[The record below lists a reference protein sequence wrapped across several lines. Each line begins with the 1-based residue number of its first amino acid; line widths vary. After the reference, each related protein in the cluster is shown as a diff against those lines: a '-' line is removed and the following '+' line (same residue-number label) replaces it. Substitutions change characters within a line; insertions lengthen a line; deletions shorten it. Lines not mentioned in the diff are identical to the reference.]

1 VVTEPKDTTI
11 LRIFHNIPASAPR
24 WKIGIKI
31 VQKDTIHWIFCVS
44 LHLSMDTKKTP
55 VSDCFKSISQ
65 LSTGLFKD
73 NGSKF
78 LAFAYPVTT
87 EEEIK
92 AIIQNLKK
100 EYYDARHHCYA
111 YRLGHTGATWR
122 MNDDGEPS
130 STAGRPIYGQ
140 ILSAELSDILVVVVR
155 YFGGIKLG
163 VPGLIRAY
171 KTSTADAIAN
181 ATIIE
186 KIATEPYSI
195 IFDYLQMNA
204 VMKRLKDLGLTPTN
218 QQFDLNCSLR
228 VDVRLAMTETFLES
242 FDKLEGCRIEK
253 IEPQPGEETENI

>member
-1 VVTEPKDTTI
+1 MDSKNTT
-11 LRIFHNIPASAPR
+11 
-24 WKIGIKI
+24 
-31 VQKDTIHWIFCVS
+31 
-44 LHLSMDTKKTP
+44 
-55 VSDCFKSISQ
+55 VSDCFKSIAT

-92 AIIQNLKK
+92 GIIQGLKK

-111 YRLGHTGATWR
+111 YRLGHTGAIWR

-186 KIATEPYSI
+186 KIATEQYRI
-195 IFDYLQMNA
+195 IFDYLQMNS
-204 VMKRLKDLGLTPTN
+204 VMKRLKDLGLTPTD
-218 QQFDLNCSLR
+218 QQFNLSCSLR
-228 VDVRLAMTETFLES
+228 VDVRLALIPSFLES
-242 FDKLEGCRIEK
+242 FDKLEGCRIGK
-253 IEPQPGEETENI
+253 IEAEIQEDENI

>member
-1 VVTEPKDTTI
+1 
-11 LRIFHNIPASAPR
+11 
-24 WKIGIKI
+24 
-31 VQKDTIHWIFCVS
+31 
-44 LHLSMDTKKTP
+44 MDTKNTP
-55 VSDCFKSISQ
+55 VSDCFKSIAE

-92 AIIQNLKK
+92 AIIQGLKK

-111 YRLGHTGATWR
+111 YRLGHTGAIWR

-186 KIATEPYSI
+186 KIATEPFRI
-195 IFDYLQMNA
+195 IFDYLQMNS
-204 VMKRLKDLGLTPTN
+204 VMKRLKDLGPSPTD
-218 QQFDLNCSLR
+218 QQFNLSCSLR
-228 VDVRLAMTETFLES
+228 VDVRLAMIASFLES
-242 FDKLEGCRIEK
+242 FNKLEGCRIEK
-253 IEPQPGEETENI
+253 IEGESQEEENI

>member
-1 VVTEPKDTTI
+1 
-11 LRIFHNIPASAPR
+11 
-24 WKIGIKI
+24 
-31 VQKDTIHWIFCVS
+31 
-44 LHLSMDTKKTP
+44 MDTKKSP

-87 EEEIK
+87 EEGIK
-92 AIIQNLKK
+92 SIIQSLKK

-111 YRLGHTGATWR
+111 YRLGHTGSIWR

-140 ILSAELSDILVVVVR
+140 ILSAELSDILIVVVR

-186 KIATEPYSI
+186 KIATEPYNI
-195 IFDYLQMNA
+195 IFDYLQMNS
-204 VMKRLKDLGLTPTN
+204 VMKRLKDLGLTPVN

-228 VDVRLAMTETFLES
+228 VDVRLAMIDTFLES

-253 IEPQPGEETENI
+253 IEPQQEQEEETENI

>member
-1 VVTEPKDTTI
+1 METSHT
-11 LRIFHNIPASAPR
+11 SAN
-24 WKIGIKI
+24 
-31 VQKDTIHWIFCVS
+31 
-44 LHLSMDTKKTP
+44 
-55 VSDCFKSISQ
+55 DCYKSI
-65 LSTGLFKD
+65 LEPSTGIYKD

-78 LAFAYPVTT
+78 LAFAYPVSS

-92 AIIQNLKK
+92 PLVQQLKK
-100 EYYDARHHCYA
+100 EYFDARHHCYA
-111 YRLGHTGATWR
+111 YRLGHTGDIWR

-140 ILSAELSDILVVVVR
+140 ILSSELSDILVVVVR

-186 KIATEPYSI
+186 KIATTPFRI
-195 IFDYLQMNA
+195 VFDYLQMNS
-204 VMKRLKDLGLTPTN
+204 VMKRLKDMGLTPTN

-228 VDVRLAMTETFLES
+228 VDVRLNNTQNFLEA

-253 IEPQPGEETENI
+253 IEAQEEPEE

>member
-1 VVTEPKDTTI
+1 
-11 LRIFHNIPASAPR
+11 
-24 WKIGIKI
+24 
-31 VQKDTIHWIFCVS
+31 
-44 LHLSMDTKKTP
+44 MDTRKTQ
-55 VSDCFKSISQ
+55 VSDCFKSISMP
-65 LSTGLFKD
+65 STGLFKD

-78 LAFAYPVTT
+78 LAFAYPVTA
-87 EEEIK
+87 EDEIK
-92 AIIQNLKK
+92 SIIQNLKK

-111 YRLGHTGATWR
+111 YRLGHTGAIWR

-186 KIATEPYSI
+186 KIATEPFNI

-204 VMKRLKDLGLTPTN
+204 VMKRLKDLGLSPTN
-218 QQFDLNCSLR
+218 QVFDLNCSLR
-228 VDVRLAMTETFLES
+228 VDVRLALIETFLES

-253 IEPQPGEETENI
+253 VEPQNTNEEENI

>member
-1 VVTEPKDTTI
+1 MDSKNTT
-11 LRIFHNIPASAPR
+11 
-24 WKIGIKI
+24 
-31 VQKDTIHWIFCVS
+31 
-44 LHLSMDTKKTP
+44 
-55 VSDCFKSISQ
+55 VSDCFKSIAT

-92 AIIQNLKK
+92 GIIQGLKK

-111 YRLGHTGATWR
+111 YRLGHTGAIWR

-186 KIATEPYSI
+186 KIATEPYRI
-195 IFDYLQMNA
+195 IFDYLQMNS
-204 VMKRLKDLGLTPTN
+204 VMKRLKDLGFTPTD
-218 QQFDLNCSLR
+218 QQFNLSCSLR
-228 VDVRLAMTETFLES
+228 VDVRLALIPSFLES

-253 IEPQPGEETENI
+253 VEAETQEDENI

>member
-1 VVTEPKDTTI
+1 
-11 LRIFHNIPASAPR
+11 
-24 WKIGIKI
+24 
-31 VQKDTIHWIFCVS
+31 
-44 LHLSMDTKKTP
+44 MDTKKTP
-55 VSDCFKSISQ
+55 VSDCFKSISE
-65 LSTGLFKD
+65 LSTGRFKD

-87 EEEIK
+87 EEQIK
-92 AIIQNLKK
+92 EIIQGLKK

-186 KIATEPYSI
+186 KIATEPFNI

-228 VDVRLAMTETFLES
+228 VDVRLALIDTFLEA

-253 IEPQPGEETENI
+253 IEPQSDQEQEEENI

>member
-1 VVTEPKDTTI
+1 
-11 LRIFHNIPASAPR
+11 
-24 WKIGIKI
+24 
-31 VQKDTIHWIFCVS
+31 
-44 LHLSMDTKKTP
+44 MDTKKSP

-92 AIIQNLKK
+92 SIIQSLKK

-111 YRLGHTGATWR
+111 YRLGHTGSIWR

-140 ILSAELSDILVVVVR
+140 ILSAELSDILIVVVR

-186 KIATEPYSI
+186 KIATEPYNI
-195 IFDYLQMNA
+195 IFDYLQMNS
-204 VMKRLKDLGLTPTN
+204 VMKRLKDLGLTPVN

-228 VDVRLAMTETFLES
+228 VDVRLAMIDTFLES

-253 IEPQPGEETENI
+253 IEPQQEQEEETENI

>member
-1 VVTEPKDTTI
+1 MDSKNTT
-11 LRIFHNIPASAPR
+11 
-24 WKIGIKI
+24 
-31 VQKDTIHWIFCVS
+31 
-44 LHLSMDTKKTP
+44 
-55 VSDCFKSISQ
+55 VSDCFKSIAT

-92 AIIQNLKK
+92 GIIQGLKK

-111 YRLGHTGATWR
+111 YRLGHTGAIWR

-186 KIATEPYSI
+186 KIATEPYRI
-195 IFDYLQMNA
+195 IFDYLQMNS
-204 VMKRLKDLGLTPTN
+204 VMKRLKDLGLTPTD
-218 QQFDLNCSLR
+218 QQFNLSCTLR
-228 VDVRLAMTETFLES
+228 VDVRLALIPSFLES

-253 IEPQPGEETENI
+253 IEAEIQEDENI